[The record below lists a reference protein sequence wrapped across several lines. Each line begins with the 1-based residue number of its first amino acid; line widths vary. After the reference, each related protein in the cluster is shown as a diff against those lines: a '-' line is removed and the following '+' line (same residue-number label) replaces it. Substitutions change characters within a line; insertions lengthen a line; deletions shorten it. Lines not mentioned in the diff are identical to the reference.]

1 VHIPVRHLRELK
13 GRVLDVGVP
22 VGEMGRMGRQA
33 VSSSSSFLAVIASLA
48 WASRNQNQVRIDNLA
63 LLAAELPQTIKFK
76 M

>member
-22 VGEMGRMGRQA
+22 VGEMGRQA
-33 VSSSSSFLAVIASLA
+33 VSSSSNFLAVIASLA

-63 LLAAELPQTIKFK
+63 LLAAELPQTIKYK